1 MLYIIIIIYH
11 MITLYIMFIDIGRSR
26 AELIIIFS

>member
-1 MLYIIIIIYH
+1 